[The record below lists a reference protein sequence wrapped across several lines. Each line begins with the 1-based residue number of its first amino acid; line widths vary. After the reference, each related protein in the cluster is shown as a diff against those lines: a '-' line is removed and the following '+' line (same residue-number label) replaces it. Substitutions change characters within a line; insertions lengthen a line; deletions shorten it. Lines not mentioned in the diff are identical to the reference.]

1 MSSNIKIFITLFLS
15 VFVTTMGAGII
26 APLLPVYTHELGG
39 TAFEIS
45 LIFGAFSLT
54 RSIFVPYFGKLSD
67 QKGMKPFLTSGLF
80 IYFIMSISYAYARDV
95 NTLIFI
101 RLGQGFASAMIFPVA
116 QAYVGMITPLRQEGR
131 IMGIF
136 NMSLYGGLCAG
147 PLIGG
152 IIKDWFSLEYSFFSM
167 GALTLSGFLLCLVFL
182 PPEKQTQQEHKQVT
196 KKTVPYL
203 TLLKNPMIFSLFMFR
218 ACFTT
223 CIGITWAF
231 LPLLAD
237 MKYGFSSS
245 AIGILVSINVFVS
258 AIFQLPMGYLSDRFN
273 KKIFVTAG
281 GIIGTIAIYY
291 INQASSFVEFA
302 IANAVLG
309 LAGGISF
316 PAIMALGVIEGRRN
330 KAMGSLMG
338 LLSLGHSIGMLTGPL
353 LAGALIDIFSF
364 GIVFNSGAVILC
376 VGTLLFIGNKNAWKI
391 YQAL

>member
-67 QKGMKPFLTSGLF
+67 QKGMKPFLTAGLF
-80 IYFIMSISYAYARDV
+80 IYFIMSISYVYARDV

-167 GALTLSGFLLCLVFL
+167 GALTLSGFFLCLVFL
-182 PPEKQTQQEHKQVT
+182 PPEKHTQQGHKQVT
-196 KKTVPYL
+196 KETVPYL

-245 AIGILVSINVFVS
+245 AIGVLVSINVFVS
-258 AIFQLPMGYLSDRFN
+258 AVFQLPMGYLSDRFN

-291 INQASSFVEFA
+291 INQASSFAEFA

-364 GIVFNSGAVILC
+364 GIVFNSGAIILC
-376 VGTLLFIGNKNAWKI
+376 AGTLLFIGNKNAWKI
-391 YQAL
+391 YQAS